1 MPEFPFN
8 LHYAVH
14 GEGPAWVF
22 LHGFLESS
30 TMWDYLPLDN
40 LPIQQIRIDLP
51 GHGWSFELLNTPS
64 IQLMAQE
71 VQRILAHLSIENFT
85 VVGHSMGAY
94 VGLELSQLKGFERL
108 ILLNSNCWSDS
119 EQKKQD
125 RLRVASIVMKA
136 KSHFIREAIPNL
148 FSNPAEQGQV
158 IQALIEEA
166 NCMTPEAIAFAALAM
181 RERTDFTE
189 FVNANPERFI
199 FIHGKLDRLVSVEEL
214 QAKIAGPSIH
224 LLDCGHMAHVEAG
237 SEVMEILVDLI
248 NPPSNL

>member
-1 MPEFPFN
+1 MPEFTFN
-8 LHYAVH
+8 LHYNVH

-30 TMWDYLPLDN
+30 TMWDYLPLDK

-64 IQLMAQE
+64 IQLMAKE
-71 VQRILAHLSIENFT
+71 VQRILTHLSIENFT

-94 VGLELSQLKGFERL
+94 VGLELSRLKGFEKL

-136 KSHFIREAIPNL
+136 KSHFIKEAIPNL
-148 FSNPAEQGQV
+148 FSNPAAHDQV
-158 IQALIEEA
+158 IQALIQDA

-189 FVNANPERFI
+189 YVNANPSRFI

-214 QAKIAGPSIH
+214 QSKIKGPKIY

-237 SEVMEILVDLI
+237 EEVLEILNQL
-248 NPPSNL
+248 

>member
-1 MPEFPFN
+1 
-8 LHYAVH
+8 VQ
-14 GEGPAWVF
+14 GDGPAWVF

-64 IQLMAQE
+64 IELMALE
-71 VQRILAHLSIENFT
+71 VQRVLDHLAISSFS

-94 VGLELSQLKGFERL
+94 VGLELTSRVGFQKL
-108 ILLNSNCWSDS
+108 VLLNSNCWSDS

-125 RLRVASIVMKA
+125 RLRVASFVHQA

-148 FSNPAEQGQV
+148 FSVPDEQNQV
-158 IQALIEEA
+158 IQALIQEA

-181 RERTDFTE
+181 RERADFTE
-189 FVNANPERFI
+189 FVNTHPENFT

-214 QAKIAGPSIH
+214 QQKVPNGNI
-224 LLDCGHMAHVEAG
+224 LFLNCGHMAHIEAG
-237 SEVMEILVDLI
+237 EEVLGILSRFIKND
-248 NPPSNL
+248 

>member
-1 MPEFPFN
+1 MPELPFS
-8 LHYAVH
+8 LHYTVQ

-30 TMWDYLPLDN
+30 TMWDYLPLNN

-64 IQLMAQE
+64 IQLMALE
-71 VQRILAHLSIENFT
+71 VQRVLDHLAISSFS

-94 VGLELSQLKGFERL
+94 VGLELSKMSGFEHL
-108 ILLNSNCWSDS
+108 VLLNSNCWADS

-125 RLRVASIVMKA
+125 RLRVANFVHQA

-148 FSNPAEQGQV
+148 FSNPQEQDQV
-158 IQALIEEA
+158 IEALIKEA
-166 NCMTPEAIAFAALAM
+166 NCMSPEAIAFAALAM

-189 FVNANPERFI
+189 FVNAHPEKFT

-214 QAKIAGPSIH
+214 QAKITDPSIH
-224 LLDCGHMAHVEAG
+224 LLDCGHMAHVEARE
-237 SEVMEILVDLI
+237 EVLQILTRSI
-248 NPPSNL
+248 NND

>member
-1 MPEFPFN
+1 MPELPFS
-8 LHYAVH
+8 LHYDVH

-64 IQLMAQE
+64 IQLMALE
-71 VQRILAHLSIENFT
+71 VQRVLDHLAISSFS
-85 VVGHSMGAY
+85 VVGHSMGGY
-94 VGLELSQLKGFERL
+94 VGLELSKMKGFEHL
-108 ILLNSNCWSDS
+108 VLLNSNCWADS

-125 RLRVASIVMKA
+125 RLRVANIVHQA

-148 FSNPAEQGQV
+148 FSNPLERDQV
-158 IQALIEEA
+158 IEALIKEA
-166 NCMTPEAIAFAALAM
+166 NCMFPEAIAFAALAM
-181 RERTDFTE
+181 RDRTDFTE
-189 FVNANPERFI
+189 FVNAHPEKFT

-214 QAKIAGPSIH
+214 QAKITGPSIY
-224 LLDCGHMAHVEAG
+224 LLDCGHMAHVEA
-237 SEVMEILVDLI
+237 SEEVLGILARLI
-248 NPPSNL
+248 KND

>member
-1 MPEFPFN
+1 M
-8 LHYAVH
+8 LHYQIQ
-14 GEGPAWVF
+14 GEGPTWVF

-30 TMWDYLPLDN
+30 TMWQALPMAE
-40 LPIQQIRIDLP
+40 LPIRCIFIDLP
-51 GHGWSFELLNTPS
+51 GHGQSELSDGNPS
-64 IQLMAQE
+64 IKSMAHE
-71 VQRILAHLSIENFT
+71 VEKVLHFLKIDQFT
-85 VVGHSMGAY
+85 IVGHSMGAY
-94 VGLELSQLKGFERL
+94 VGLELAKRRGFQKL

-125 RLRVASIVMKA
+125 RLRIAQFVHQA
-136 KSHFIREAIPNL
+136 KLHFIREAIPNL

-158 IQALIEEA
+158 IQALIQEA

-189 FVNANPERFI
+189 YVNTNPFQFI

-214 QAKIAGPSIH
+214 QAKIAGPKVY

-237 SEVMEILVDLI
+237 EEVLGILSREV
-248 NPPSNL
+248 

>member
-1 MPEFPFN
+1 
-8 LHYAVH
+8 
-14 GEGPAWVF
+14 
-22 LHGFLESS
+22 
-30 TMWDYLPLDN
+30 MWEALPLSE
-40 LPIQQIRIDLP
+40 LPVTALFIDLP
-51 GHGWSFELLNTPS
+51 GHGKSELLDQNPS
-64 IQLMAQE
+64 IQAMAEE
-71 VQRILAHLSIENFT
+71 VQKVLIHLKIHKFT
-85 VVGHSMGAY
+85 IVGHSMGAY
-94 VGLELSQLKGFERL
+94 VGLELSQHPGFKKL

-136 KSHFIREAIPNL
+136 KSHFIKEAIPNL

-158 IQALIEEA
+158 IQSLIEEA

-189 FVNANPERFI
+189 FVNTHPDRFI
-199 FIHGKLDRLVSVEEL
+199 FIHGKSDRLLSVEEL
-214 QAKIAGPSIH
+214 QAKISGPSVH

-237 SEVMEILVDLI
+237 SGVMEILVNLI

>member
-1 MPEFPFN
+1 M
-8 LHYAVH
+8 LHYQIQ
-14 GEGPAWVF
+14 GEGPVWVF

-30 TMWDYLPLDN
+30 TMWNILPLSK
-40 LPIQQIRIDLP
+40 LPIQCLFIDLP
-51 GHGWSFELLNTPS
+51 GHGKSELLDQNPT
-64 IQLMAQE
+64 IHAMAQE
-71 VQRILAHLSIENFT
+71 VQKVLEHLDIQKFT

-125 RLRVASIVMKA
+125 RLRVSSIVMKA

-158 IQALIEEA
+158 IQVLIEEA
-166 NCMTPEAIAFAALAM
+166 NCMTPEAIAFASLAM

-189 FVNANPERFI
+189 FVNANPKRFI

-214 QAKIAGPSIH
+214 QAKIASPSIH

-237 SEVMEILVDLI
+237 KEVMGIFNKL
-248 NPPSNL
+248 